1 MSESRSVAEKISF
14 LIASV
19 ILTAVLG
26 GVGYLWVRDRNQEP
40 PVLQVTSSKT
50 TQRQGQY
57 YVPFTVTNAGG
68 ETAAAV
74 QIIAE
79 LRVNGALVEW
89 GDQQIDFLSS
99 QEEVEGS
106 FLFLRDPSA
115 GELTVRVASYQ
126 SP

>member
-1 MSESRSVAEKISF
+1 MSKPQSVAEKISF
-14 LIASV
+14 VIASV
-19 ILTAVLG
+19 ILLAVLG
-26 GVGYLWVRDRNQEP
+26 GVGYLWVRDRNQDP
-40 PVLQVTSSKT
+40 PVLQVTSKT
-50 TQRQGQY
+50 TQREGRY
-57 YVPFTVTNAGG
+57 YVPFTVTNVGG

-74 QIIAE
+74 QVVAE
-79 LRVNGALVEW
+79 LRVEGALVEW

-106 FLFLRDPSA
+106 FLFLRNPNA